1 MDLVILTWHRRDM
14 HQLKEETAANSIVK
28 TTLTSTTV
36 ANGETSTSSE
46 NEQKTLH
53 WLQSSLAEM
62 KGEIV
67 DLNRS
72 VNVSLQLQQQQEA
85 AGQFHLMRSDVTAL
99 QAQAADGTAQRQQ
112 INQSIHQVQQDVERL
127 DQRYQI
133 NAAQLERIENNVS
146 GTTFFYYRPNDSE
159 KKKRH
164 NRTVEASPMIS
175 F

>member
-159 KKKRH
+159 KKKDTTAR
-164 NRTVEASPMIS
+164 
-175 F
+175 